1 MTTGLETYYFIL
13 PDITGTCVSYKMFD
27 TFIINYTR
35 KNANFVNENKK
46 TLTGKYS
53 DLYYAYTML
62 GFPDKLWRLTLIK
75 HLAVY
80 R

>member
-46 TLTGKYS
+46 HLLANILT
-53 DLYYAYTML
+53 YTML
-62 GFPDKLWRLTLIK
+62 ILCWVFQINFGD
-75 HLAVY
+75 
-80 R
+80 